1 MFVSTL
7 IIGFTPLACRF
18 KQQNIDRLAVY
29 GAGLMVGA
37 ALLVIIPE
45 GVMVL
50 VASQLKEP
58 AAHDHAAENNN

>member
-1 MFVSTL
+1 MFVATL
-7 IIGFTPLACRF
+7 MIGFMPLACRF
-18 KQQNIDRLAVY
+18 KQANIDHMAVY

-50 VASQLKEP
+50 IAS
-58 AAHDHAAENNN
+58 